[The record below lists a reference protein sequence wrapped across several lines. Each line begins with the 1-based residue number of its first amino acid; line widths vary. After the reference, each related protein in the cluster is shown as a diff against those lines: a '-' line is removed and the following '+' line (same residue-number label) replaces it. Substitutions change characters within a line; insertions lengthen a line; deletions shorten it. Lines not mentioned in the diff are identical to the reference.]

1 MRLARF
7 ALRRANIVETLSQE
21 QSFDGAIAGAESLSF

>member
-1 MRLARF
+1 MRPARF
-7 ALRRANIVETLSQE
+7 ALRRADIFKTFSQE